1 MGSYVKLT
9 ETSIKTLTN
18 FYWLARKSRLLD
30 TVLGQRAFAASY
42 FLYKRYLEDP
52 YHDLV
57 ERHPE
62 LFRGGNI
69 LDIGANIGYTATVF
83 GRAVDPEYKVYA
95 FEPERF
101 NYDLLERSA
110 RAQKSLQR
118 IVPIKSA
125 VGDREGIIELW
136 ENEHHHGDH
145 RILTDQFRQTVA
157 SSRVVSTPIIPVD
170 SFVAK
175 QPVEFPV
182 RFIKIDV
189 QGYEFPVCRGME
201 RTLSANP
208 RAILA
213 LEYMP
218 GAMRELGF
226 QPEELIIWLQ
236 QREYKVYTL
245 EKHGRFRPGVAD
257 ISGGHS
263 YADLLFSSENLS
275 ELA

>member
-1 MGSYVKLT
+1 VKL
-9 ETSIKTLTN
+9 ETSIKALTN

-30 TVLGQRAFAASY
+30 TVLGQRAFSASY

-83 GRAVDPEYKVYA
+83 SRVVGPDNKVYA

-110 RAQKSLQR
+110 RAPKTLQR
-118 IVPIKSA
+118 IVPIQSA
-125 VGDREGIIELW
+125 VGDRDGTVELW

-145 RILTDQFRQTVA
+145 RILTDQFRQTAVLSGAVA
-157 SSRVVSTPIIPVD
+157 VPIMRVDT
-170 SFVAK
+170 FLAK
-175 QPVEFPV
+175 QSAEFPV
-182 RFIKIDV
+182 RFIKVDV
-189 QGYEFPVCRGME
+189 QGYELPVCKGME
-201 RTLSANP
+201 RTLTINP
-208 RAILA
+208 RGILA

-218 GAMRELGF
+218 SAMRELGF
-226 QPEELIIWLQ
+226 QPEELINWLQ
-236 QREYKVYTL
+236 QRDYKVYTL
-245 EKHGRFRPGVAD
+245 EKHGRLRPGIGD
-257 ISGGHS
+257 ISDGHS
-263 YADLLFSSENLS
+263 YCDLLFSRENLS
-275 ELA
+275 ELG